1 MQLRAVQF
9 VTSAKVII
17 IGDTGYRIL
26 AYKSLSR
33 ISCPLKIESVR
44 GPKSLTRV

>member
-17 IGDTGYRIL
+17 IGDTGYRI
-26 AYKSLSR
+26 YSR
-33 ISCPLKIESVR
+33 ISRS
-44 GPKSLTRV
+44 RV